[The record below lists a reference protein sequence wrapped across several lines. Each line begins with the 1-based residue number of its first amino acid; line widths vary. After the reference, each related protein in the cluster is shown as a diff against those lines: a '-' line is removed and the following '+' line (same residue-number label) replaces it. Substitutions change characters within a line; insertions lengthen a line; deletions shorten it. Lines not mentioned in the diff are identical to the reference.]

1 MKTRSLYGFSPEL
14 EPFVGKT
21 PAEQVDI
28 LRSWGNTVVFG
39 GYKDPAFVDAVHRAG
54 MRIYAEYGCFV
65 GERWWNDVPDSRP
78 VTDEG
83 TLLEADGW
91 YYGVNPS
98 VPQVRQERLEGLER
112 LLTGYDIDGVWLDFI
127 RWPCH
132 WEVPQPYLP
141 RTSFDA
147 GTRARFAHDTGIDV
161 SGDDAVAAAQEIL
174 QHHGEAWTDWR
185 CAQVTSWVAAA
196 KALIQRVRPGV
207 TLGLFG
213 VPWRLS
219 DRDGAIRTIVGQDY
233 RALGGLSPH
242 VRLWAGL
249 DRRGRPRDTRP
260 GRQAGVADRP
270 VGGRAAGPPCPRVRA
285 GARCCPATP
294 GIRRCSSIYD
304 KGSAG
309 GGQARGHARGLLAGL
324 IDKDRSS
331 LLKIWIPRQ
340 LLGVSSQ

>member
-1 MKTRSLYGFSPEL
+1 MKTKSLYGFSPDL
-14 EPFVGKT
+14 PPFAGK
-21 PAEQVDI
+21 AADEQVA
-28 LRSWGNTVVFG
+28 LLQSWGNTVVFG
-39 GYKDPAFVDAVHRAG
+39 VYKDPAFVDAVHRAG

-65 GERWWNDVPDSRP
+65 GERWWKDVPASRP

-83 TLLEADGW
+83 ALLEADGW

-112 LLTGYDIDGVWLDFI
+112 LLTNYDIDGVWLDFI

-161 SGDDAVAAAQEIL
+161 SGDDTVAAAQEIL
-174 QHHGEAWTDWR
+174 QQHGEAWTDWR

-213 VPWRLS
+213 VPWRRS

-233 RALGGLSPH
+233 CALGACGIDVFSPMVYH
-242 VRLWAGL
+242 RMCGYGPDWIGEVVQEIHDLG
-249 DRRGRPRDTRP
+249 GRPVWPIVQSVDEP
-260 GRQAGVADRP
+260 EVLPAQEYAQALETALQHPASDGVLVFTIKGALAEDKLE
-270 VGGRAAGPPCPRVRA
+270 VTRAAF
-285 GARCCPATP
+285 
-294 GIRRCSSIYD
+294 S
-304 KGSAG
+304 
-309 GGQARGHARGLLAGL
+309 RG
-324 IDKDRSS
+324 
-331 LLKIWIPRQ
+331 
-340 LLGVSSQ
+340 